1 MARAVR
7 KRKKIDAWKTKTL
20 YEVFA
25 PRMFGEAKIG
35 ETIAS
40 DASNLIGRVLETTVK
55 DLTNDFSKQHIKL
68 RFQIADVKGDRVYT
82 KFKGHSL
89 SRDYMR
95 SQIRRKTTRV
105 ERVTDVETKDNQK
118 LRVKTIALAVGRAQT
133 AQEKLIRKIMA
144 DRVAKAAKKLNL
156 DQFVQEVV
164 LGKISSDMY
173 KAANKIYPLKRVE
186 VRKVKV
192 LEKKPE
198 AETKEGQDTTSCQVS
213 GKEQQRSWLAKGNC
227 DEA

>member
-7 KRKKIDAWKTKTL
+7 KRKKIDAWKTKSL
-20 YEVFA
+20 YDIFA
-25 PRMFGEAKIG
+25 PKMFGEAKIG
-35 ETIAS
+35 ETLAS
-40 DASNLIGRVLETTVK
+40 DASTLVGRVVETTAR

-68 RFQIADVKGDRVYT
+68 HFQIFDVKGDGAYT

-105 ERVTDVETKDNQK
+105 EGVADVETKDGQR

-133 AQEKLIRKIMA
+133 AQERLIRKIMS
-144 DRVAKAAKKLNL
+144 DRVAKSAKKLNL
-156 DQFVQEVV
+156 DHFMQEVV

-173 KAANKIYPLKRVE
+173 KTANKIYPLKRVE
-186 VRKVKV
+186 VREIKV
-192 LEKKPE
+192 LEKKAEGEKIKEIPQGVE
-198 AETKEGQDTTSCQVS
+198 APISE
-213 GKEQQRSWLAKGNC
+213 
-227 DEA
+227 

>member
-1 MARAVR
+1 MARAIR
-7 KRKKIDAWKTKTL
+7 KRKKVDAWKTKTV

-25 PRMFGEAKIG
+25 PGMFGEAKIG
-35 ETIAS
+35 ETLAGEAS
-40 DASNLIGRVLETTVK
+40 SLVGRVVETTAR

-68 RFQIADVKGDRVYT
+68 RFQIIDVKGDKAYT

-105 ERVTDVETKDNQK
+105 EKVTDVETKDGQK

-133 AQEKLIRKIMA
+133 AQEKLIRKIMS
-144 DRVAKAAKKLNL
+144 DRVAKAAKKLSL
-156 DQFVQEVV
+156 DQLVQEVV

-173 KAANKIYPLKRVE
+173 KTASKIYPLKRVE
-186 VRKVKV
+186 VRKIKV

-198 AETKEGQDTTSCQVS
+198 GEKKIGQDATEQGAIATSEGV
-213 GKEQQRSWLAKGNC
+213 
-227 DEA
+227 D

>member
-7 KRKKIDAWKTKTL
+7 KRKKTDAWKTKTI

-25 PRMFGEAKIG
+25 PGMFGEAKIG
-35 ETIAS
+35 ETLAS
-40 DASNLIGRVLETTVK
+40 DSSSLISRVLETTAK

-68 RFQIADVKGDRVYT
+68 RFQITDVRGDKAYT

-105 ERVTDVETKDNQK
+105 ERATDVETKDSQK

-133 AQEKLIRKIMA
+133 AQEKLIRKIMMN
-144 DRVAKAAKKLNL
+144 RVTGAAKKLNL

-173 KAANKIYPLKRVE
+173 RAASKIYPLKRVE
-186 VRKVKV
+186 VREIKV
-192 LEKKPE
+192 LEKKSG
-198 AETKEGQDTTSCQVS
+198 AETKGM
-213 GKEQQRSWLAKGNC
+213 GA
-227 DEA
+227 

>member
-1 MARAVR
+1 MARVIR

-35 ETIAS
+35 ETLAS
-40 DASNLIGRVLETTVK
+40 DASGLIGRVLETTVR

-68 RFQIADVKGDRVYT
+68 RFQIADVKGDKAYT

-164 LGKISSDMY
+164 LGKISSDIY

-192 LEKKPE
+192 LEKKPGIEVKE
-198 AETKEGQDTTSCQVS
+198 APQGQVE
-213 GKEQQRSWLAKGNC
+213 K
-227 DEA
+227 